1 MAKLHIQIDNHDG
14 PYTVSE
20 LRKRLAKVL
29 SKLDG
34 GAEIRFMFTAALNN
48 YTPAERVVSKPRAL
62 EAPYGLGI
70 SKIPDSPTTRHA
82 VPFPTACQCESRCA
96 DAEPSLAEIIE
107 RNCSLL
113 KESLPKIV

>member
-1 MAKLHIQIDNHDG
+1 MAKLHIQIDNHEG

-34 GAEIRFMFTAALNN
+34 GAEIRFMFTAALDD
-48 YTPAERVVSKPRAL
+48 YQPAPFPTAGRS
-62 EAPYGLGI
+62 I

-82 VPFPTACQCESRCA
+82 VP
-96 DAEPSLAEIIE
+96 EPSLSEIIE